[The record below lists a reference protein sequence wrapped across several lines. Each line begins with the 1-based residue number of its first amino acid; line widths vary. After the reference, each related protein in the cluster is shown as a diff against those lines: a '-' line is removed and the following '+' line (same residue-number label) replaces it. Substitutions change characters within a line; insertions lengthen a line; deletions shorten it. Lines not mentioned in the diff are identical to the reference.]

1 MLAPGLAGAPGSGP
15 PDPAPP
21 HSGSPRLRTADSG
34 YSRLRAP
41 GFYSTFH
48 GNREVD
54 VESVRLA
61 VAEIRQG
68 LGVLSGADEGWGACS
83 GAVASSRRRVVCQ
96 AGGPRGGHGRLVQ
109 GLSLPQDL
117 PPEHLEAG

>member
-1 MLAPGLAGAPGSGP
+1 MLAPGLSGTAGSGP

-21 HSGSPRLRTADSG
+21 HSGSPRLRTADSR
-34 YSRLRAP
+34 YSRLRVP
-41 GFYSTFH
+41 GLYSTFH
-48 GNREVD
+48 GDREVD

-68 LGVLSGADEGWGACS
+68 LGVLRGADEGWEP
-83 GAVASSRRRVVCQ
+83 AVGLMPALGTGWLCQ

-117 PPEHLEAG
+117 PPEYLEAG